1 MFIHGGYRQRN
12 DKEGHAFLAEGPL
25 AHGIMSR
32 CSGREHGQ
40 QPLLGLLAAFLLQ
53 RNQLAQK
60 LLPPSGSTQY
70 RPNDLTD
77 CSEHDQKQSQ
87 PPQHFISTLKS
98 CRSWIATDRNPNW
111 LSSSANPI
119 RHAVAE

>member
-1 MFIHGGYRQRN
+1 MKARDQAVKAFVSYYKNNTGDFPTEVRDRSGG
-12 DKEGHAFLAEGPL
+12 
-25 AHGIMSR
+25 
-32 CSGREHGQ
+32 
-40 QPLLGLLAAFLLQ
+40 
-53 RNQLAQK
+53 
-60 LLPPSGSTQY
+60 TQY

-119 RHAVAE
+119 RHAIAE